1 MTQARIIYSGTV
13 QGVGFRYT
21 VQRYAISHDLRGW
34 VRNCRDGTVEIQVN
48 GPKDTIEKLCQNVEE
63 YFQEYI
69 QNKDI
74 QYSSAEAEFQDFKI
88 IH

>member
-1 MTQARIIYSGTV
+1 MTRARIIYSGTV

-21 VQRYAISHDLRGW
+21 VQRYAVSHGLRGW
-34 VRNCRDGTVEIQVN
+34 VRNCRDGTVEIQVE
-48 GPKDTIEKLCQNVEE
+48 GPKDTIEELCRDVEE
-63 YFQEYI
+63 RFQEYI

-74 QYSSAEAEFQDFKI
+74 QFSSPETVFKDFRI

>member
-1 MTQARIIYSGTV
+1 MTRARIVYSGTV

-21 VQRYAISHDLRGW
+21 VQRHAVSHGLKGW
-34 VRNCRDGTVEIQVN
+34 VRNCPDGTVEIQVE
-48 GPKDTIEKLCQNVEE
+48 GPKETIEELCRGVEG

-69 QNKDI
+69 QDKDV
-74 QYSSAEAEFQDFKI
+74 QFSLAEAGFKDFKI